1 MSRPALRTLHAAG
14 STVGLVIITAFFVS
28 TIVAEIGGDPGT
40 IIRVKTGIFYALF
53 ALVPIMAVAG
63 ATGRR
68 LAGMSQAPVVQRKM
82 RRMRLVGIN
91 AVVVLIPCVVAL
103 YWLASHGSFGWEF
116 AAVQAA
122 ELAAGAANIVLLG
135 LNLRDGLRMRGARAR
150 GGRAPRAGRPV
161 RAQDPSPSR
170 AR

>member
-1 MSRPALRTLHAAG
+1 MSRSALRTLHAAG
-14 STVGLVIITAFFVS
+14 STLGLVIITAFFVS
-28 TIVAEIGGDPGT
+28 TIIAEIGGDPGT

-68 LAGMSQAPVVQRKM
+68 LAGKSQAPVVQRKM

-91 AVVVLIPCVVAL
+91 AALVLVPCVVAL
-103 YWLASHGSFGWEF
+103 YWLASHGSLGRVFT
-116 AAVQAA
+116 AVQAA

-135 LNLRDGLRMRGARAR
+135 LNLRDGLRMRGARAH
-150 GGRAPRAGRPV
+150 GGPASRAGRPGG
-161 RAQDPSPSR
+161 AQDLSPSR